1 MQTEVLAEEL
11 TGRGRVL
18 EVGVGTGQV
27 ALPLHAVGVEVIGLD
42 LARPMMDKLIER
54 AGGNKPFSLLQGD
67 ATRMPFADETFG
79 ATYLRWVLHLIPEW
93 PAALAETVRVVAPG
107 GVVLVLLGS
116 AGEDTPQAEIQAR
129 FAEIAGIPFG
139 PPGLM
144 WAGYQELDGEM
155 ASLGASPRAL
165 PAFTEVERNGLDTFL
180 DSVEQRRYS
189 WTWRVP
195 DDERFADAV
204 AEIRGFAEERFGPID
219 RLPREE
225 YEVAW
230 RAYDLPA

>member
-1 MQTEVLAEEL
+1 
-11 TGRGRVL
+11 
-18 EVGVGTGQV
+18 
-27 ALPLHAVGVEVIGLD
+27 VIGLD
-42 LARPMMDKLIER
+42 LARTMMDKLIEK
-54 AGGNKPFSLLQGD
+54 AGGTRPFPLLQGD
-67 ATRMPFADETFG
+67 AVHLPFADGTFG

-93 PAALAETVRVVAPG
+93 LAALAELVRVVTSG

-116 AGEDTPQAEIQAR
+116 AGKDTPQAEIQAR

-144 WAGYQELDGEM
+144 WASHQELDSAM
-155 ASLGASPRAL
+155 ASLGATPRAL
-165 PAFTEVERNGLDTFL
+165 SAFTEVERDGLGAFL
-180 DSVEQRRYS
+180 ESVKQRRYS

-204 AEIRGFAEERFGPID
+204 AEIRHFAEERFGPFD
-219 RLPREE
+219 RLPPEE

-230 RAYDLPA
+230 RAYDVPA